1 MLIVGLIVVN
11 IAVWAGA
18 LVAFHGSAVLMGTA
32 VLAYGLGLRHAVDAD
47 HIAAIDNVTRKLMH
61 DGRPPR
67 ATGLFFSL
75 GHSTVVMLAAVAVAF
90 GARALVHDSSSA
102 DALRG
107 VGTAL
112 SAVFLLAIGVVNLI
126 ILRTVYRAFDELR
139 RTGNVANTSG
149 AFSGKVVA
157 RIARPLFG
165 LVKSSAYM
173 YPLGFL
179 FGLGF
184 DTATEV
190 GVLAIAAAEAT
201 KGLSTWSVLIFPGLF
216 AAGMALVDTADTL
229 VMVRVYGWALTH
241 PARKLFYNFS
251 ITLASVVVAL
261 AIGGIEALGLVQ
273 ARGRWTGSFWRTVE
287 ALNGNLGNLGYIVI
301 ALFVASWIGSVL
313 VYRAKGYHRLT

>member
-1 MLIVGLIVVN
+1 VLFSLVVVN
-11 IAVWAGA
+11 IAVWCAA
-18 LVAFHGSAVLMGTA
+18 LITFSGSAVLIGTA
-32 VLAYGLGLRHAVDAD
+32 LLAYGLGLRHAVDAD

-61 DGRPPR
+61 EGRAPS

-75 GHSTVVMLAAVAVAF
+75 GHSTVVLLAAVAVAL
-90 GARALVHDSSSA
+90 GARALLRDGSSA
-102 DALRG
+102 EVVRG
-107 VGTAL
+107 LGTAV
-112 SAVFLLAIGVVNLI
+112 SAAFLLAIGAVNLV

-139 RTGNVANTSG
+139 RTGTVVGAPG
-149 AFSGKVVA
+149 AFNGKILA
-157 RIARPLFG
+157 RMARPLFA
-165 LVKSSAYM
+165 LVKSSAHM

-184 DTATEV
+184 DTATEI
-190 GVLAIAAAEAT
+190 GVLAIAATEAT

-261 AIGGIEALGLVQ
+261 AIGGIEALGLAQ
-273 ARGRWTGSFWRTVE
+273 ARGRWTGAFWRAIV
-287 ALNGNLGNLGYIVI
+287 ALNGNLGSLGYIVI
-301 ALFVASWIGSVL
+301 ALFAASWIGSIL
-313 VYRAKGYHRLT
+313 VYRAKGYHRLA